1 MKNILICN
9 FVLLFVSCAEQKTKT
24 PSETAT
30 AVLEALHI
38 KNDSTLLKKHTTSDG
53 FQSLQMIQDYIP
65 TDTDATFKIL
75 DESIDVYTD
84 WIQYNTSYDDKPG
97 VFKLTKM
104 DGQWK
109 VTSKGPRERGP
120 F

>member
-1 MKNILICN
+1 MKNLLICT
-9 FVLLFVSCAEQKTKT
+9 FVLLLVSCAEQKTQT

-30 AVLEALHI
+30 AVLEALHS
-38 KNDSTLLKKHTTSDG
+38 KDNNSLKKHTTSDG
-53 FQSLQMIQDYIP
+53 FRSLQMIQGYIP
-65 TDTDATFKIL
+65 SDTDATFTIL
-75 DESIDVYTD
+75 DESIDGETAWV
-84 WIQYNTSYDDKPG
+84 QYNTSYDDKPG
-97 VFKLTKM
+97 VLKLAKV